1 MANHTILAYKV
12 KNISSLALL
21 GIMSYI
27 HYQFLFHAL
36 FQCNDG
42 RAQDV
47 SLVSHKN
54 AFYHVKVQKCKK
66 KGEYSYISKFA

>member
-1 MANHTILAYKV
+1 MVNYTI
-12 KNISSLALL
+12 SLS
-21 GIMSYI
+21 IMSYI
-27 HYQFLFHAL
+27 NYQFLFHTL

-54 AFYHVKVQKCKK
+54 AFYHVKVQNVKRKVNIYK
-66 KGEYSYISKFA
+66 YILKFA

>member
-12 KNISSLALL
+12 KKISSLASLS
-21 GIMSYI
+21 IMSYI
-27 HYQFLFHAL
+27 HYQFLSHTL
-36 FQCNDG
+36 FQCNDT

-54 AFYHVKVQKCKK
+54 TFYHVKVQKL
-66 KGEYSYISKFA
+66 